1 MKKCW
6 KVSQHIKPKLKPF
19 TEDDCFYEIYFCL
32 MFIQGAKGE
41 TGLRGLPGLP
51 GSVSDQPVG
60 VALGPEVW
68 SYTVVN

>member
-1 MKKCW
+1 
-6 KVSQHIKPKLKPF
+6 
-19 TEDDCFYEIYFCL
+19 

-60 VALGPEVW
+60 VALGPEV
-68 SYTVVN
+68 